1 MNIILSISF
10 VFLFCIDYYYI
21 YHYTVSKRNLT
32 QRQKAYIMS
41 IKASVT
47 LFLLSLYFNYKF
59 MKSSD
64 IGPGDQ
70 FVLKLGVLN
79 LISYFIMDCSIGYYK
94 YHKYL
99 CSLSGYFHHI
109 IYIFISLL
117 SLKLNMASFYILF
130 FIEELP
136 TMILSIGHFNSNL
149 RSDNLFG
156 ITFFITRILYHC
168 FLIFYTYKHSIL
180 FVILGLLSF
189 GLHSY
194 WFKNWLV
201 KYYINK
207 KKKE

>member
-32 QRQKAYIMS
+32 ERQKAYIMS

-59 MKSSD
+59 MNSFELGS
-64 IGPGDQ
+64 GDQ

-79 LISYFIMDCSIGYYK
+79 LIAYFIMDCSVGYYK

-109 IYIFISLL
+109 VYIFISLL

-136 TMILSIGHFNSNL
+136 TMILSMGNFNKKL

-168 FLIFYTYKHSIL
+168 LLIFYTYKNSII

-207 KKKE
+207 KKNK